1 VTKLIDNTECDDAQ
15 VTEWRDYETCACVI
29 DREYLGKQLDA
40 PNQETKEGSA
50 VASKGG
56 TVSAKA

>member
-1 VTKLIDNTECDDAQ
+1 VLC
-15 VTEWRDYETCACVI
+15 

-40 PNQETKEGSA
+40 PNQESKEAGA
-50 VASKGG
+50 VTSKGG